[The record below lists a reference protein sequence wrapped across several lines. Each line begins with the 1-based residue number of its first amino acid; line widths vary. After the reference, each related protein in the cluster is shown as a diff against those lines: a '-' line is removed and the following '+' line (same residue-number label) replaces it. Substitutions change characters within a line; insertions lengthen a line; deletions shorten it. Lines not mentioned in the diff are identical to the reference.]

1 MGFLEAFPPQ
11 FSDFVQFSLLDSCNS
26 LIKLCEKGIDSMI
39 DEQNDVMF
47 TEYAETIVRFNQV
60 NPIEDDSQYY

>member
-1 MGFLEAFPPQ
+1 
-11 FSDFVQFSLLDSCNS
+11 
-26 LIKLCEKGIDSMI
+26 MI

-60 NPIEDDSQYY
+60 NPIEDDSQYYQLLLCPFVSLQKSAYISLKLYFERKQIVQT